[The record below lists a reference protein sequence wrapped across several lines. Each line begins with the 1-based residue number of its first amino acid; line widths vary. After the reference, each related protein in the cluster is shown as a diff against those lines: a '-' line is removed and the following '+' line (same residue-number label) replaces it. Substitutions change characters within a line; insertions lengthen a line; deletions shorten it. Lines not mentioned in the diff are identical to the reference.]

1 MLKQY
6 IVLPFAIRRFYHG
19 ASIRDTEKFIVL
31 KFNLSLYEKKR
42 RKKKRKQNK
51 KEKKRKKK
59 RYLTHA
65 RLPDDRRGRKL

>member
-42 RKKKRKQNK
+42 KKKKKKKTKQKGKKKK
-51 KEKKRKKK
+51 KE
-59 RYLTHA
+59 T
-65 RLPDDRRGRKL
+65 RRNPRSAP